1 MSRVSDESYR
11 ESIWGIDPKDR
22 PWFQLLTLIGG
33 IAGSTILTLLE
44 LDSLSV
50 GGAPSEAARNIILGI
65 GASFVASGFIAWGIL
80 QAKDLIMPA
89 GDILRRFAEKQR
101 DKWYEESRQQGM
113 KEGRQQGIQEGREQG
128 RAEGRLEALREIY
141 GPDYSDSQEGGRS
154 QPPDSDNGNHKDS
167 NDDNRGLD

>member
-1 MSRVSDESYR
+1 MSRAGDDGYR
-11 ESIWGIDPKDR
+11 ESIWGIDPRDR
-22 PWFQLLTLIGG
+22 PWFQVLTLAGG
-33 IAGSTILTLLE
+33 VAGSIILTLLE

-50 GGAPSEAARNIILGI
+50 GGAPSEASRNIVLGI

-101 DKWYEESRQQGM
+101 EKWYEESRQQGI
-113 KEGRQQGIQEGREQG
+113 KEGREQGRAEG

-141 GPDYSDSQEGGRS
+141 GPDYSESQDGGHS
-154 QPPDSDNGNHKDS
+154 QPPDSGNGNHKDS
-167 NDDNRGLD
+167 NEGNR

>member
-1 MSRVSDESYR
+1 MSRAGDDGYR

-22 PWFQLLTLIGG
+22 SWFQLLTLIGG
-33 IAGSTILTLLE
+33 IAGSIILTWLE

-101 DKWYEESRQQGM
+101 DKWYEESRQQGI
-113 KEGRQQGIQEGREQG
+113 KEGREQG

-141 GPDYSDSQEGGRS
+141 GPDYSESQDGGHS

-167 NDDNRGLD
+167 NDGNR

>member
-1 MSRVSDESYR
+1 MSRAGDDGYR
-11 ESIWGIDPKDR
+11 ESIWGIDTRDR
-22 PWFQLLTLIGG
+22 PWFQVLTLAGG
-33 IAGSTILTLLE
+33 VAGSIILTLLE

-50 GGAPSEAARNIILGI
+50 GGAPSEASRNIVLSI

-101 DKWYEESRQQGM
+101 EKWYEESRQQGI
-113 KEGRQQGIQEGREQG
+113 KEGREQG

-141 GPDYSDSQEGGRS
+141 GPDYSESQDGGHS
-154 QPPDSDNGNHKDS
+154 QPPDSGNGNHKDS
-167 NDDNRGLD
+167 NEGNR

>member
-11 ESIWGIDPKDR
+11 ESIWGIDPRDR
-22 PWFQLLTLIGG
+22 SWFQLLTLIGG

-101 DKWYEESRQQGM
+101 DKWYEESRQQGIKEGREQGI
-113 KEGRQQGIQEGREQG
+113 KEGRQQ
-128 RAEGRLEALREIY
+128 GRLEALREIY
-141 GPDYSDSQEGGRS
+141 GPDYSESHGGGHS

>member
-1 MSRVSDESYR
+1 MSRAGDDGYR

-22 PWFQLLTLIGG
+22 PWFQVLTLAGG
-33 IAGSTILTLLE
+33 IAGSIILTLLE

-50 GGAPSEAARNIILGI
+50 GGAPSEAARNIVLGI
-65 GASFVASGFIAWGIL
+65 GASFVSSGFIAWGIL

-101 DKWYEESRQQGM
+101 EKWYEESRQQGI
-113 KEGRQQGIQEGREQG
+113 KEGREQG

-141 GPDYSDSQEGGRS
+141 GPDYSESQEETLTK
-154 QPPDSDNGNHKDS
+154 PPDSDKANGASGNNGD
-167 NDDNRGLD
+167 R